1 MTDKQK
7 YSSFSTKV
15 SYALMEIMFH
25 RMNIGIMKFHYN
37 TVKTCLFENSL
48 FSMMKFLVKCD
59 LEHLTLHR
67 QYPMYIYTIWFCH
80 CFGIK
85 KLPLFFQIVC

>member
-67 QYPMYIYTIWFCH
+67 QYPMYTQSGSVTVSELKNYH
-80 CFGIK
+80 
-85 KLPLFFQIVC
+85 FFFK